1 MRKHRINL
9 KKFDIVEEDGVV
21 IYDESDDYDP
31 GENEDVEAGEFR
43 LLTNEEIFTDEYMQE
58 YARKMDA
65 QIAKDK
71 RIDLLVSVG
80 VIVSVIGFIALVFYI
95 GFKDLL

>member
-9 KKFDIVEEDGVV
+9 NKFDIVEEDGVV

-31 GENEDVEAGEFR
+31 GVDEDMEEGLFR
-43 LLTNEEIFTDEYMQE
+43 LLSNEEIFTDEYMQE

-65 QIAKDK
+65 QIAKEK
-71 RIDLLVSVG
+71 RTDRLVSAG

-95 GFKDLL
+95 GFKNIL

>member
-1 MRKHRINL
+1 MRTHRIKL
-9 KKFDIVEEDGVV
+9 DKFDIVEEDGVV

-31 GENEDVEAGEFR
+31 GEDEDIEGGEFR
-43 LLTNEEIFTDEYMQE
+43 LLSNEEIFTDEYMQE
-58 YARKMDA
+58 YARKMDT

-80 VIVSVIGFIALVFYI
+80 VIVTVIGFIALVFYI
-95 GFKDLL
+95 GFKDIL